1 MTGAVLG
8 LGDKMGAM
16 SLPLLESSPKAS
28 DNAPVNKH
36 MNEIL
41 WVVIRGLKK
50 IMVVREPDQGAY
62 LREWS
67 RKT

>member
-16 SLPLLESSPKAS
+16 SLPLLESNPKAS

-36 MNEIL
+36 MDEIL